1 MKHIILVTLLSWLVF
16 SLKAQQP
23 NEPKPLQKFS
33 LQDAVSYARKYN
45 YTLKNNALEVTVAQ
59 KKVKEVLSS
68 GLPNVNASGSFTNY
82 LTVPSAAIDFGG
94 ATQVIKFGVP
104 NNATASITANQLLFD
119 GGFLIGVKASQEY
132 VNLSRINLSRSEVEV
147 EVSVSKTY
155 YSALLLKTNID
166 LINVN
171 LETLLKTKN
180 DLEKLNQNG
189 LIEKTEFDRIALQY
203 SSLQLQRDRLIDQ
216 HKSVLMA
223 LKLQMGL
230 NVNDEIEL
238 TDDLTKLYAASK
250 ATVVPVKVDYN
261 NRLEYQ
267 SLRQATRLYEL
278 DKKRYM
284 FGYAPSLVGFFTH
297 QENSFG
303 QTFNDLGKTW
313 YSGTFWGLS
322 LSVPIFDG
330 LKKSSQIQ
338 QARINIYKAE
348 NDRKSLESAIDMELF
363 NAKTAYERAAQQL
376 EIQKKDM
383 QLAEE
388 IYNRTQVKYQ
398 NGVGSSLELTTAQN
412 SLETARAAYL
422 TTLYNYFVAQ
432 IDVKKA
438 TGEIK

>member
-23 NEPKPLQKFS
+23 NEPKQVQKFS

-45 YTLKNNALEVTVAQ
+45 FTLKNNSLEVTAAE
-59 KKVKEVLSS
+59 KKVKEILAS

-94 ATQVIKFGVP
+94 VTQVIKFGVP

-119 GGFLIGVKASQEY
+119 GGFLMGVKASKEY
-132 VNLSRINLSRSEVEV
+132 VNLSRINLQRSGVEV

-155 YSALLLKTNID
+155 YSVLLIKTNLD
-166 LINVN
+166 LIAAN
-171 LETLLKTKN
+171 LETLAKTKN
-180 DLEKLNQNG
+180 DLEKLSQNG
-189 LIEKTEFDRIALQY
+189 LIDKTEYDRIALQY
-203 SSLQLQRDRLIDQ
+203 SSLQLQRDRLMDQ
-216 HKSVLMA
+216 HKSVLMV

-230 NVNDEIEL
+230 NVHDEIEL
-238 TDDLTKLYAASK
+238 TDDLTKLYAATK
-250 ATVVPVKVDYN
+250 TAVVPAKAEYN

-267 SLRQATRLYEL
+267 SLNQAIRLYEL

-303 QTFNDLGKTW
+303 QDFNALGKTW

-322 LSVPIFDG
+322 LSVPVFDG
-330 LKKSSQIQ
+330 LKKSAQIQ

-348 NDRKSLESAIDMELF
+348 NDKKSLENAIDMELF

-376 EIQKKDM
+376 DIQQKDM
-383 QLAEE
+383 KLAEE

-412 SLETARAAYL
+412 SLESARAAYL

-432 IDVKKA
+432 IDVRKA